1 MNCNLVKIPN
11 PFDWHKKQ
19 ISILPVVP
27 GTRIADLVRLAG
39 FGPAVVVIRNGKIEE
54 NFDAWIL
61 TGDIIHV
68 FPRLQDDVI
77 KTVATIAMVAAVSYY
92 APGAGAG
99 LASMFGGSAALWSG
113 VFTVVTLTAGGMLI
127 NSLMPPPA
135 IQGSSTNRQI
145 DDSPTYG
152 WQGGVNPTE
161 EGRAIPVIYG
171 NELSVPQVINF
182 YKEIIDG
189 WEWAHWLLC
198 VGEGLTNNV
207 PTEDDI
213 YIGDVLL
220 SSFDPTDFD
229 LYVTDGG
236 NSPDTAQLVKF
247 NELHQFREV
256 QKAVVADPN
265 SSLLHFNGTNG
276 STTIVEEAVFN
287 HNWTCYGA
295 AQLSTAHPWQGTA
308 NLDVTNSGD
317 YIRPTGGTLETIST
331 LDVLVVDEWDIEF
344 RFRQSTLAD
353 AGIIGA
359 KDDDTT
365 HIWYWSILYD
375 HTNTKLIYQQ
385 FRNDNTVYF
394 NVSSSSVTL
403 TVDTWHTIRVA
414 RSGDTVYLFFDG
426 TLVGSGAYS
435 VTPANPAATGTWHN
449 YIGCAYWYL
458 SAPSYTLTYAQAEID
473 EFYFKNGSLIH
484 NTLGNYTPTTEEYEL
499 IDLGVNVGTKGI
511 VDQITFII
519 NASNGLYWTDYNDG
533 SLQTLTI
540 WFNFKY
546 RIKGTSTWTSHS
558 AYIRGKSRYP
568 IKKQFNYNVTRGE
581 YETCVVR
588 TVGNFQGT
596 PYMART
602 YWTGIDEVL
611 DEFLSYPN
619 LQLVSVS
626 LKAQDE
632 FSGALPMI
640 QVINNRTSIE
650 VPNFNGSGTMIVDPT
665 NNAYADYDML
675 TNDLYGGGV
684 DSMRFD
690 EDAWQDWIDW
700 CDGLVDGNKR
710 CQFNMIMDA
719 NYDMDTALQH
729 AENAGRAK
737 IVMRGTQISVVIEKP
752 ESVSFPFSSGNLKAG
767 AKITWL
773 PRSDRSDALEI
784 SYRNKDKLWQD
795 DKVFHPGTGY
805 ETLSRVPKIV
815 RINLP
820 GINNEEQAM
829 REAILRQQI
838 SENIKRSITLESGIE
853 AIVCTTGDVI
863 RFAHEGNSMVAGGRL
878 AADSAGGS
886 IRIDKIIEL
895 DSATFSGNC
904 KIWIKTADDTILEG
918 TISGP
923 FDEETDTFFT
933 SISSAVERFDNYI
946 VGRSTGEKYLYRLV
960 SAKRSSNQ
968 EVAFTGLQYVESSY
982 YHEDYGS
989 GAIAI

>member
-1 MNCNLVKIPN
+1 MKCNLVKIPN
-11 PFDWHKKQ
+11 VFDLSKKEIQ
-19 ISILPVVP
+19 SIPVVP
-27 GTRIADLVRLAG
+27 GTRIADLVEKAG
-39 FGPAVVVIRNGKIEE
+39 FGPAVAVIRNGVIEE
-54 NFDAWIL
+54 NMGAWVMP
-61 TGDIIHV
+61 GDVVHI

-92 APGAGAG
+92 APGAGKALMG
-99 LASMFGGSAALWSG
+99 LFGGSAAMWGG

-135 IQGSSTNRQI
+135 VSGSSTNRQI

-171 NELSVPQVINF
+171 HELSMPQVINF

-207 PTEDDI
+207 PTESDI
-213 YIGDVLL
+213 YVGDVLL
-220 SSFDPTDFD
+220 ESFDPTDFD

-247 NELHQFREV
+247 NELHQFRET
-256 QKAVVADPN
+256 QKAVVADSN

-276 STTIVEEAVFN
+276 SMTIVEEAVFN

-317 YIRPTGGTLETIST
+317 YIRPSGGTYGTIAT
-331 LDVLVVDEWDIEF
+331 LNILVVDEWDIEF
-344 RFRQSTLAD
+344 RFRQSTLKN

-359 KDDDTT
+359 KYDDTT

-375 HTNTKLIYQQ
+375 HTNTKLIFQQ

-403 TVDTWHTIRVA
+403 AVDTWHTIRVA

-435 VTPANPAATGTWHN
+435 TTPANPAATGLWYN

-458 SAPSYTLTYAQAEID
+458 TTPSYTLTYAEAEID
-473 EFYFKNGSLIH
+473 EFYLKNESLIH
-484 NTLGNYTPTTEEYEL
+484 DTLGNYTPTTEEYEL
-499 IDLGVNVGTKGI
+499 TDLGVNIETKGA

-533 SLQTLTI
+533 SLQTLAI
-540 WFNFKY
+540 SFNFEY
-546 RIKGTSTWTSHS
+546 RLKGTSTWTSHS
-558 AYIRGKSRYP
+558 AFISGKSRYP
-568 IKKQFNYNVTRGE
+568 IKKQFNYSVTRGE
-581 YETCVVR
+581 YETRVVR

-632 FSGALPMI
+632 FSGRLPVI
-640 QVINNRTSIE
+640 QIVNNRTGIE
-650 VPNFNGSGTMIVDPT
+650 VPNFNGSGTMTVNPT
-665 NNAYADYDML
+665 NNAYATYDML
-675 TNDLYGGGV
+675 TNNLYGGGV
-684 DSMRFD
+684 DPTRFD
-690 EDAWQDWIDW
+690 ADAWQDWIDW
-700 CDGLVDGNKR
+700 CDGLVDGNTR
-710 CQFNMIMDA
+710 CQFNMILDA

-752 ESVSFPFSSGNLKAG
+752 QAHSNLFCAGNVKVQS
-767 AKITWL
+767 KISWL
-773 PRSDRSDALEI
+773 PQTDRSDAVEI
-784 SYRNKDKLWQD
+784 SYRDKDKLWQD
-795 DKVFHPGTGY
+795 SKAFHPSAGY
-805 ETLSRVPKIV
+805 ETLNRIPKV
-815 RINLP
+815 VKINLP
-820 GINNEEQAM
+820 GVNNYEQAL

-838 SENIKRSITLESGIE
+838 SENIKRSVALESGIE
-853 AIVCTTGDVI
+853 SIVSTVGDVV
-863 RFAHEGNSMVAGGRL
+863 RFAHEGNAMVAGGRL

-886 IRIDKIIEL
+886 IRIDKKITL

-918 TISGP
+918 DVTGP
-923 FDEETDTFFT
+923 FDEETDTFST
-933 SISSAVERFDNYI
+933 SIGSAVERFDNYI
-946 VGRSTGEKYLYRLV
+946 IGRATEEKYLYRLV

-982 YHEDYGS
+982 YHGDYG
-989 GAIAI
+989 GGIVAI